1 SEREKLL
8 NKANKYQTELDNK
21 TEELKISSLQT
32 DYDRLLKKYE
42 VLEQDTAELS
52 KRLEQ
57 CNMESRKLTSDTV
70 RYIGGINILHSD
82 RRSNADAALKK

>member
-1 SEREKLL
+1 M
-8 NKANKYQTELDNK
+8 NQTELEK
-21 TEELKISSLQT
+21 KSQEHKILALQNE
-32 DYDRLLKKYE
+32 YDRLLQKYE
-42 VLEQDTAELS
+42 RLSEETAELS
-52 KRLEQ
+52 NRLAQ